1 MEDSAVL
8 QIVLLTVAAGACI
21 PLGGFIASFERIHSQ
36 WLEKELRHFIIA
48 LGGGILLGAVTLVLV
63 PEGIGHLQ
71 HSTWSMLFILAGG
84 LIFFYIERLLG
95 AHQKESPQLMG
106 MMLDYVPEAI
116 ALGGMMALNPASGPL
131 LALLIGLQNLPE
143 GFNAYR
149 ELKYHNRHGR
159 VLKKMTLLMG
169 LGPLAGLTGF
179 FFLSGQPAI
188 LGAIMLIAS
197 GGILYLIFQD
207 IAPQSRLA
215 RHWAPPLGAVLGF
228 CLASFSHLL
237 LGQA

>member
-84 LIFFYIERLLG
+84 LIFFLHRTSAWSASKRVATINGNDARLC
-95 AHQKESPQLMG
+95 
-106 MMLDYVPEAI
+106 
-116 ALGGMMALNPASGPL
+116 
-131 LALLIGLQNLPE
+131 
-143 GFNAYR
+143 
-149 ELKYHNRHGR
+149 
-159 VLKKMTLLMG
+159 T
-169 LGPLAGLTGF
+169 
-179 FFLSGQPAI
+179 
-188 LGAIMLIAS
+188 
-197 GGILYLIFQD
+197 
-207 IAPQSRLA
+207 
-215 RHWAPPLGAVLGF
+215 
-228 CLASFSHLL
+228 
-237 LGQA
+237 